1 MIKFTKSRVTTI
13 MTLLLSAFALF
24 ASLQGLLNKSV
35 YNDAISSG
43 SFLKELIIGTFS
55 QDLISVLAAVLLA
68 ILSIVY
74 LINKHEKTFIAI
86 LGLVGYFLYS
96 YGLFVTGGT
105 YTVLYPIYMIIFI
118 ISLYSL
124 IYGLDCFE
132 SSELVKYQLPK
143 ALRVSMGIFFIV
155 IILIFSPLWLSQL
168 IPSALKN
175 ITPIF
180 YSVFVFDL
188 CLVMPTLG
196 IIAIM
201 LFRNKPFGNILAGI
215 ALIKIVTL
223 ILSVT
228 IGELSAPLYGIAA
241 NYGIIPIYGL
251 IILISLIFSVLY
263 ILKYKE
269 KLEYLT

>member
-1 MIKFTKSRVTTI
+1 MIKITKSRGTI
-13 MTLLLSAFALF
+13 VMTLFISALALF

-35 YNDAISSG
+35 YNDAILSG
-43 SFLKELIIGTFS
+43 SFFKELIIGTFS
-55 QDLISVLAAVLLA
+55 QDLISVLAAVILA
-68 ILSIVY
+68 ILSIIY
-74 LINKHEKTFIAI
+74 LIKNNEKTFIVI

-105 YTVLYPIYMIIFI
+105 YTVLYPLYMIIFI
-118 ISLYSL
+118 VSLYSL
-124 IYGLDCFE
+124 IYGLHSFE
-132 SSELVKYQLPK
+132 SNELIKYQLPK
-143 ALRVSMGIFFIV
+143 ALRISMGIFFIV

-168 IPSALKN
+168 IPNALKN
-175 ITPIF
+175 IRPIF

-201 LFRNKPFGNILAGI
+201 LFRNKPFGGVLAGI
-215 ALIKIVTL
+215 ALIKILTL

-241 NYGIIPIYGL
+241 NYNIIPIYGS
-251 IILISLIFSVLY
+251 IILISFVFGVLY
-263 ILKYKE
+263 ILKYK
-269 KLEYLT
+269 KTFSKV